1 MTHSKIIIS
10 ILFSISLFYTSHVL
24 AQDKD
29 CLFKNPLCFYNTDIL
44 SYLQVLHKN
53 QQYEQMLP
61 YITGPAVDGLSKEK
75 KISKLEDASFGYQMK
90 RQGVKTVSNQEWGL
104 TYSRIIMGTQET
116 FKIKCLLVKGTCCV
130 YLDEKGWNQ
139 VFK

>member
-1 MTHSKIIIS
+1 MNKLIFS
-10 ILFSISLFYTSHVL
+10 ILLLVSTFFQVKVH
-24 AQDKD
+24 AQEKD

-61 YITGPAVDGLSKEK
+61 YISGPALDGLSKEN

-104 TYSRIIMGTQET
+104 TYSRIIMGSQET

-130 YLDEKGWNQ
+130 YLDEKGWKQ

>member
-1 MTHSKIIIS
+1 MNKLIFS
-10 ILFSISLFYTSHVL
+10 ILLLVSTFFQVKVH
-24 AQDKD
+24 AQEKD

-90 RQGVKTVSNQEWGL
+90 RQGVKTISNQEWGL

-130 YLDEKGWNQ
+130 YLDEKRWKQ
-139 VFK
+139 VFR

>member
-1 MTHSKIIIS
+1 MKKL
-10 ILFSISLFYTSHVL
+10 ILAALLLASTLFHLKVL

-75 KISKLEDASFGYQMK
+75 KISKLEDTSFGYQMK

-104 TYSRIIMGTQET
+104 TYSRVIMGTQET

>member
-1 MTHSKIIIS
+1 MKKILTAS
-10 ILFSISLFYTSHVL
+10 LFLALSLFSLSIS
-24 AQDKD
+24 AQDKE

-61 YITGPAVDGLSKEK
+61 YITGPAVDGLAQEK
-75 KISKLEDASFGYQMK
+75 KISKLENASFGYQMK
-90 RQGVKTVSNQEWGL
+90 RQGAKNVSNQEWGL

-116 FKIKCLLVKGTCCV
+116 FKIKCLLVNGTCCV
-130 YLDEKGWNQ
+130 YLDDKEWKHI
-139 VFK
+139 FK

>member
-1 MTHSKIIIS
+1 MRKL
-10 ILFSISLFYTSHVL
+10 LFSFLIALCTFFFKDANS
-24 AQDKD
+24 QDNS

-61 YITGPAVDGLSKEK
+61 YITGPAIDGISKEK

-90 RQGVKTVSNQEWGL
+90 RQGVKTVSEQEWGL

-116 FKIKCLLVKGTCCV
+116 FKIKCLLIKGTCCV
-130 YLDEKGWNQ
+130 YLDDKGWNQ

>member
-1 MTHSKIIIS
+1 MKN
-10 ILFSISLFYTSHVL
+10 FISLYTTLFLSFL
-24 AQDKD
+24 ILPETKAQSND
-29 CLFKNPLCFYNTDIL
+29 CLFKNPLCFYNSDIL
-44 SYLQVLHKN
+44 TYLQVLHKN

-90 RQGVKTVSNQEWGL
+90 RQGVNTVSEQEWGL

-116 FKIKCLLVKGTCCV
+116 FKIKCLLIKGTCCV
-130 YLDEKGWNQ
+130 YLDEKRWNQ

>member
-1 MTHSKIIIS
+1 MKKVLTLLIFLALSIFSVTIS
-10 ILFSISLFYTSHVL
+10 

-61 YITGPAVDGLSKEK
+61 YITGPALDGLSNEK
-75 KISKLEDASFGYQMK
+75 KISKLEEASFGYQMK

-104 TYSRIIMGTQET
+104 TYSRVIMGTQET
-116 FKIKCLLVKGTCCV
+116 FKIKCLLVKGTCCI
-130 YLDEKGWNQ
+130 YLDEKGWKAI
-139 VFK
+139 FK

>member
-1 MTHSKIIIS
+1 MKKL
-10 ILFSISLFYTSHVL
+10 ILSALLVASTLFQLQVH

-90 RQGVKTVSNQEWGL
+90 RQGVKTISNQEWRL

-116 FKIKCLLVKGTCCV
+116 FKIKCLLIKGTCCV
-130 YLDEKGWNQ
+130 YLDEKGWKQ
-139 VFK
+139 IFR